1 MTSTA
6 ELTASLAIY
15 RSTHAGATRLA
26 ARIWPLVE
34 ALRASR
40 LWLPREAALRYM
52 AHAIY
57 GNAGFDACMNF
68 DSPDEF
74 AEELRADLDKGW
86 PEREMLDGVDHHV
99 LRPFFGDTPYLTEA
113 GLSSL
118 RACSLE
124 DVEGL
129 KVAPRE
135 RVAGEAVTG
144 LSDEELTA
152 LVNLHRSATLS
163 IVNAARYLATALNYP
178 TSALARMDSI
188 RREVK
193 VVMEP
198 DVAERLAELAAAV
211 ALPGVDAPAAYFSSD
226 WDKNCRV
233 RDLAPDSTLAS
244 FLRDC

>member
-1 MTSTA
+1 MASTT

-57 GNAGFDACMNF
+57 GNAGFDACMNYE
-68 DSPDEF
+68 SPDEF

-86 PEREMLDGVDHHV
+86 PELETLDGVENHV

-118 RACSLE
+118 GACSLE
-124 DVEGL
+124 DIGALNVS
-129 KVAPRE
+129 PRE
-135 RVAGEAVTG
+135 RPAGEAVTG
-144 LSDEELTA
+144 LSEEELTA
-152 LVNLHRSATLS
+152 LINLHRSATLT
-163 IVNAARYLATALNYP
+163 IINAVRYLTTALSYP
-178 TSALARMDSI
+178 KSALTRLDSI
-188 RREVK
+188 RREVN

-198 DVAERLAELAAAV
+198 GVEERLAALAAAV
-211 ALPGVDAPAAYFSSD
+211 ILPGVDAPAPYFSSD
-226 WDKNCRV
+226 WDKECRV
-233 RDLAPDSTLAS
+233 RSLAPDSTLAS